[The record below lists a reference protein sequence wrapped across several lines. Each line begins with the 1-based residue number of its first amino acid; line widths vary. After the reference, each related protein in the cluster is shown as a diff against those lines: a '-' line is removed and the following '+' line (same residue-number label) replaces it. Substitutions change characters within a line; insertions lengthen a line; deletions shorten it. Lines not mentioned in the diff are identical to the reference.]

1 MSPVVLD
8 LVQKVLTYR
17 NDIGAEKAQ
26 LFYQLKRAKNNKK
39 LYHAIL
45 AKIKHLESTEWV
57 CWFNLKDRSFPTG
70 HLNIVKMALE
80 KLGADVQ
87 YVDEREKPGPDGFLP
102 WYNEPFP
109 PRYYQKEMIDLC
121 LQQGRGVCVSAVG
134 TGKSLIMG
142 RVIQQLSV
150 NTLIVVPSRGLSDQI
165 YNDFKVWFGADKV
178 EIVNAQKVRKSKGLK
193 MIRICTVQTLASLQK
208 TGEIQNLIHD
218 VNCLCVDEI
227 HHAGS
232 ASYTNLLPE
241 IDHIYYRFGF
251 TGTFLRN
258 DSKSL
263 DMWGFLSNVLYRYTA
278 EQAIKDGFLT
288 PLTVKVYKLAGKPS
302 RKYQTEYDK
311 NYCGNP
317 ELLQLVRDIHWE
329 YGADKQYLT
338 LVSKKDKSGKIFHE
352 YLKAN
357 QIQNNYV
364 SGDDK
369 KEVISQTIQ
378 QFNDKDVTS
387 LIGSSVI
394 GEGIDVRSTD
404 HLMMCQGGKS
414 EVIMVQAIG
423 RAIRL
428 YEGKEMAYVHDVYFE
443 GTKFMSKHFQ
453 QRLEIYTRNF
463 GCEIEY
469 VNF

>member
-178 EIVNAQKVRKSKGLK
+178 EIRAPSPLQIMPRTHQK
-193 MIRICTVQTLASLQK
+193 
-208 TGEIQNLIHD
+208 GENRQPPPKNFP
-218 VNCLCVDEI
+218 
-227 HHAGS
+227 AGS
-232 ASYTNLLPE
+232 LESFATG
-241 IDHIYYRFGF
+241 FGF
-251 TGTFLRN
+251 FRFAALIYP
-258 DSKSL
+258 
-263 DMWGFLSNVLYRYTA
+263 V
-278 EQAIKDGFLT
+278 I
-288 PLTVKVYKLAGKPS
+288 TV
-302 RKYQTEYDK
+302 
-311 NYCGNP
+311 
-317 ELLQLVRDIHWE
+317 
-329 YGADKQYLT
+329 T
-338 LVSKKDKSGKIFHE
+338 LIV
-352 YLKAN
+352 
-357 QIQNNYV
+357 
-364 SGDDK
+364 
-369 KEVISQTIQ
+369 
-378 QFNDKDVTS
+378 
-387 LIGSSVI
+387 
-394 GEGIDVRSTD
+394 
-404 HLMMCQGGKS
+404 
-414 EVIMVQAIG
+414 
-423 RAIRL
+423 
-428 YEGKEMAYVHDVYFE
+428 
-443 GTKFMSKHFQ
+443 
-453 QRLEIYTRNF
+453 
-463 GCEIEY
+463 
-469 VNF
+469 